1 MHRKIAYV
9 FFAIIVCVIISG
21 CRAGDVASN
30 HAETEVA
37 AVTQTETGET
47 VTECVANEQQDFEE
61 SLYEYT
67 VELDEIPELRYRNIS
82 NLEYRLRNYICH
94 NDTLILGTTIYK
106 KEGETYVR
114 QELTLNA
121 IFDRDE
127 DLGMQCAQYQNL
139 AITVS
144 QDNASFF
151 IYDMDTQEKY
161 CYYSV
166 GEDVMISPFWYIY
179 DGCIYYSEWARWDK
193 PEQKRTLKKLSLSD
207 GSITELYQ
215 PVIVESGDCV
225 LREVRTRN
233 DAAMSYEICDKTT
246 GHREYWIAQADENG
260 KWSGKK
266 LWETDKWEFSYTLD
280 FNQYGLIIL
289 GELSTPCDYEIVA
302 IKDNGETKLLD
313 NNLVYG
319 EYLFTDD
326 GYFCSNL
333 AELENAVWDTDDV
346 ESELLSRRLADGV
359 SFYDYEGNQKGFYP
373 MGNKAL
379 LERGYYLTK
388 LTYNEGQLTGFYV
401 QRDTDELYISQITLE
416 GNNNMAEYETIREFF
431 QNDYMDIEAHAKY
444 QDGEEWVEATVFAE
458 WYLVKRYDKGSVY
471 RLKVQPLAELM
482 PDRLNTYFYV
492 TDHEIYR
499 IFGWAWQDEE
509 SITFYD
515 DDELLMQILDTDEKL
530 KNNGY
535 IVCQDQNI
543 SGQLEHGETGWYT
556 IYQEQAE
563 QGNDSVTW
571 HFNVH
576 KWKNE
581 IVCDSRIIR
590 VNGERDY
597 YETFVWEN
605 GKGLTEFCSGYR
617 VERDI
622 LYLTEISE
630 TVVEG

>member
-1 MHRKIAYV
+1 MSRKIAYV
-9 FFAIIVCVIISG
+9 FSALAACAVISG
-21 CRAGDVASN
+21 CSGEDVSSD

-37 AVTQTETGET
+37 AVTRTETGET

-67 VELDEIPELRYRNIS
+67 AELDEIPELRYRNIS
-82 NLEYRLRNYICH
+82 NLEYRLGNYICH

-121 IFDRDE
+121 IFDTDE
-127 DLGMQCAQYQNL
+127 DLGM
-139 AITVS
+139 
-144 QDNASFF
+144 
-151 IYDMDTQEKY
+151 
-161 CYYSV
+161 
-166 GEDVMISPFWYIY
+166 
-179 DGCIYYSEWARWDK
+179 
-193 PEQKRTLKKLSLSD
+193 
-207 GSITELYQ
+207 
-215 PVIVESGDCV
+215 
-225 LREVRTRN
+225 
-233 DAAMSYEICDKTT
+233 
-246 GHREYWIAQADENG
+246 
-260 KWSGKK
+260 
-266 LWETDKWEFSYTLD
+266 
-280 FNQYGLIIL
+280 
-289 GELSTPCDYEIVA
+289 
-302 IKDNGETKLLD
+302 
-313 NNLVYG
+313 
-319 EYLFTDD
+319 
-326 GYFCSNL
+326 
-333 AELENAVWDTDDV
+333 WDTDDV

-379 LERGYYLTK
+379 LEQGYYLTK

-416 GNNNMAEYETIREFF
+416 GNNNMAEYENIRKFF
-431 QNDYMDIEAHAKY
+431 QNDYMDLEAHAKY

-471 RLKVQPLAELM
+471 RFKVQPLSELTH
-482 PDRLNTYFYV
+482 DRLNTYFYA

-515 DDELLMQILDTDEKL
+515 NDELLIQILDTDEKL

-535 IVCQDQNI
+535 IVCQNQNM

-556 IYQEQAE
+556 ICQEQAGQE
-563 QGNDSVTW
+563 NDSATW